1 MAFELPPLPYAKDAL
16 QPHISSETL
25 DYHYGRHH
33 QTYVTNLNN
42 LTQGKPEADKTLE
55 ELIRTAPEGG
65 LFNNAAQ
72 VWNHTFYWN
81 SLSPR
86 GGGEPSGEV
95 AAAINGVWNNF
106 QAFKDAF
113 SAAAAGQFGSGWA
126 WLILDKSGNLA
137 ITSTANQDNP
147 LTDGNFPV
155 LGNDVW
161 EHAYYLKYQNRRPE
175 YLSAWWNVVNWD
187 VVAKRYAAA
196 HGGH

>member
-25 DYHYGRHH
+25 DFHYGRHH

-42 LTQGKPEADKTLE
+42 LTQGKPEANQSLE
-55 ELIRTAPEGG
+55 ELIRTAPAGG

-81 SLSPR
+81 SMSPR
-86 GGGEPSGEV
+86 GGGEPAGDV
-95 AAAINGVWNNF
+95 AAAINRGWNNF

-126 WLILDKSGNLA
+126 WLVKDAAGTVSIEA
-137 ITSTANQDNP
+137 TSNAGCP
-147 LTDGNFPV
+147 LRDGKTP
-155 LGNDVW
+155 LLTCDVW
-161 EHAYYLKYQNRRPE
+161 EHAYYIDDRTARPQ
-175 YLSAWWNVVNWD
+175 YIAAWWNLVNWEF
-187 VVAKRYAAA
+187 VAKNLR
-196 HGGH
+196 G